1 MKTKKQTAVEIL
13 AERIS
18 ELEADNKKLQ
28 QGAPFV
34 QREGDADDDLDPR
47 NAAAQAR
54 ITQRKNNTPDL
65 VQLTAKGN
73 VRTTFDPSDQFVSEQ
88 ATSGLYDAD
97 ADAAMVEDQKV
108 KS

>member
-28 QGAPFV
+28 QAAPFV
-34 QREGDADDDLDPR
+34 PSGGADDLDPR

-88 ATSGLYDAD
+88 ATSGLYDGD
-97 ADAAMVEDQKV
+97 ADAAMAEDQKV